1 VSYQLGIES
10 QVISPLM
17 EINSPTSILSISL
30 GYRTGHEEMLKSIVS
45 VIHIFPGSELTLE
58 RRLG

>member
-1 VSYQLGIES
+1 
-10 QVISPLM
+10 M